1 MVPPTAGRPGGLS
14 GEEDGAE
21 GGGRAF
27 DHKEEHRRGE
37 IESSGRGNSTQS
49 MERGTPSE
57 RRLCSLVSRANGED
71 PIGSAKPVEN
81 RLIVELPQP
90 WQRDALGSRRL
101 VEGLRPVVEGA
112 RDGGLLDAF
121 SAILPDREYSRK
133 DHTRFLFLRRP
144 SGPFAAYEKQDF
156 LVPNDELVAAVGAL
170 LEGAGGL
177 ARFERYRQE
186 TGRVRD
192 LLVCTHGSRDIC
204 CGKFGYPVYD
214 LLRRRHAARGEL
226 RVWRTSHIGGHRFA
240 PTMIDYPE
248 GRYWGH
254 LEPWAAEKVAARS
267 GPVSD
272 LGPFY
277 RGWGGLRSPSEQ
289 VAEREIFAL
298 EGWAWTGYL
307 KEGHVLASG
316 DDRAEVRI
324 VYRSR
329 DGAVSGSYGATVE
342 ATGTVMTLESSGN
355 TELTEVGQ
363 YHVVRLER
371 SPVGG

>member
-1 MVPPTAGRPGGLS
+1 
-14 GEEDGAE
+14 
-21 GGGRAF
+21 
-27 DHKEEHRRGE
+27 
-37 IESSGRGNSTQS
+37 
-49 MERGTPSE
+49 
-57 RRLCSLVSRANGED
+57 
-71 PIGSAKPVEN
+71 
-81 RLIVELPQP
+81 
-90 WQRDALGSRRL
+90 
-101 VEGLRPVVEGA
+101 
-112 RDGGLLDAF
+112 
-121 SAILPDREYSRK
+121 
-133 DHTRFLFLRRP
+133 
-144 SGPFAAYEKQDF
+144 
-156 LVPNDELVAAVGAL
+156 VPNDEVVAAVGAL
-170 LEGAGGL
+170 LEGLGVPP
-177 ARFERYRQE
+177 RFERYRQE

-329 DGAVSGSYGATVE
+329 DGAVSGAYGATVE

-355 TELTEVGQ
+355 AELTEVDR
-363 YHVVRLER
+363 YRVVRLEKVAGGR
-371 SPVGG
+371 LGKGGPGPVLPVFSRARGPDRPARVGLSGAAAAGVVVLLVLAPAVELAAVHRAAARVGRGVDDEVLVVGVLARDLLQVLPYGAQGFHRPLF

>member
-1 MVPPTAGRPGGLS
+1 
-14 GEEDGAE
+14 
-21 GGGRAF
+21 
-27 DHKEEHRRGE
+27 
-37 IESSGRGNSTQS
+37 
-49 MERGTPSE
+49 MEMETPSE

-112 RDGGLLDAF
+112 RDAGLLDAF
-121 SAILPDREYSRK
+121 STILPDREYSRNG
-133 DHTRFLFLRRP
+133 HTRLLFLRRP

-170 LEGAGGL
+170 LEVAGGL
-177 ARFERYRQE
+177 ACSERYRQE

-192 LLVCTHGSRDIC
+192 LLVCTHGSRDVC

-248 GRYWGH
+248 GRHWGH
-254 LEPWAAEKVAARS
+254 LEPWAAERLATRR

-272 LGPFY
+272 LAPFY
-277 RGWGGLRSPSEQ
+277 RGWAGLRGPFEQ
-289 VAEREIFAL
+289 AAEREVFAL

-307 KEGHVLASG
+307 KEGRVLASG
-316 DDRAEVRI
+316 DGRAEVRI
-324 VYRSR
+324 AYRSR
-329 DGAVSGSYGATVE
+329 DGAVSGAYEATVE
-342 ATGTVMTLESSGN
+342 SAGTVMTLESSGDGG
-355 TELTEVGQ
+355 LTEVDQ
-363 YHVVRLER
+363 YRVARLEKA
-371 SPVGG
+371 PEGG

>member
-1 MVPPTAGRPGGLS
+1 
-14 GEEDGAE
+14 
-21 GGGRAF
+21 
-27 DHKEEHRRGE
+27 
-37 IESSGRGNSTQS
+37 
-49 MERGTPSE
+49 MERETPSE

-71 PIGSAKPVEN
+71 PIGSVKTVKN
-81 RLIVELPQP
+81 RLVVELPQP

-101 VEGLRPVVEGA
+101 VEGLRPVVEDV

-144 SGPFAAYEKQDF
+144 SGPFAAYDKQDF
-156 LVPNDELVAAVGAL
+156 LVPNGEIVAAVGAL
-170 LEGAGGL
+170 LEGDGGL
-177 ARFERYRQE
+177 DRFERYRQE
-186 TGRVRD
+186 TDHVRD
-192 LLVCTHGSRDIC
+192 ILVCTHGSRDVC

-214 LLRRRHAARGEL
+214 LLRRRHAEAGRV

-254 LEPWAAEKVAARS
+254 LEPWAAQKVAARS

-277 RGWGGLRSPSEQ
+277 RGWSGLQSPAEQ
-289 VAEREIFAL
+289 AAEREIFTR

-307 KEGHVLASG
+307 KEGRVPASG
-316 DDRAEVRI
+316 DGRTEVRI
-324 VYRSR
+324 AYRSP
-329 DGAVSGSYGATVE
+329 DGVASGAYKATVE
-342 ATGTVMTLESSGN
+342 VAGTVMTLESSGDA
-355 TELTEVGQ
+355 ELAEVEQ
-363 YHVVRLER
+363 YRVVRLER
-371 SPVGG
+371 APESP